1 MKIKDQLPS
10 IFVRV
15 KFISSCWFSTS
26 GISCAILNE
35 VLWTLFLQNFVD
47 VCDYNITNYHV
58 HCDTIICRYDTYN
71 EKCVLCFHYFFF
83 VFSLMQKCTFDLQ
96 R

>member
-47 VCDYNITNYHV
+47 VCDYNITNYNV
-58 HCDTIICRYDTYN
+58 HDPVLVVDFSHY
-71 EKCVLCFHYFFF
+71 KC
-83 VFSLMQKCTFDLQ
+83 
-96 R
+96 